1 MQQNDDPRKR
11 PLLTAEQ
18 IQTMRQA
25 SRKTKKGTPRLEF
38 ENLFRRAPASQ
49 KKVAVPLDDTR

>member
-25 SRKTKKGTPRLEF
+25 SRKTKKGTPRQEF
-38 ENLFRRAPASQ
+38 ENLFRRAPGGQ